1 MPELPEVKTTV
12 DELAQKIIGCRIID
26 FWTDVPKRVA
36 FFFDGDIDT
45 IKGSA
50 IEGIERRGKNIIIS
64 LLNGKN
70 ILIHQK
76 ISGHLL
82 LGKWKKEKEKWVP
95 SKEPLL
101 EKINSYIHFILFLD
115 NGEMIAMSDPRKFA
129 KIEFW
134 TKDKL
139 EAHLKKILGPDALE
153 IDFEDLSQILS
164 KRGGSIKSVLMDQPT
179 ISGIG
184 NIYSDEI
191 LWDSKISPFKK
202 SKELS
207 RVEMKRIFNSME
219 KILNLAIELKGD
231 SMSDYRLIDGTKGGY
246 QNFHKVYQ
254 REGLNCFRKDGGKIK
269 REKFG
274 SRSVRFCPVC
284 QK

>member
-12 DELAQKIIGCRIID
+12 DDLAQNITERKIVD
-26 FWTDVPKRVA
+26 FWTDVPKRIA
-36 FFFDGDIDT
+36 FFFDGSIDDIKGNT
-45 IKGSA
+45 IKT
-50 IEGIERRGKNIIIS
+50 IERRGKNIIITLS
-64 LLNGKN
+64 NKKN

-82 LGKWKKEKEKWVP
+82 LGNWKQKDGKWLP
-95 SKEPLL
+95 SQEPLL

-115 NGEMIAMSDPRKFA
+115 NGKMLAMSDPRKFA

-134 TKDKL
+134 DNDKL
-139 EAHLKKILGPDALE
+139 KDHLDKILGPDALD
-153 IDFEDLSQILS
+153 INLNDLIKILS
-164 KRGGSIKSVLMDQPT
+164 KKGGSIKSVLMDQAI

-191 LWDSKISPFKK
+191 LWDSKISPFRKA
-202 SKELS
+202 KELTKLE
-207 RVEMKRIFNSME
+207 VKIIFESIN
-219 KILNLAIELKGD
+219 KILSLAIKLKGD
-231 SMSDYRLIDGTKGGY
+231 SMSDYRLIDGTKGSF
-246 QNFHKVYQ
+246 QKFHKVYQ
-254 REGLNCFRKDGGKIK
+254 REGLDCFRKDGGKIR

-274 SRSVRFCPVC
+274 SRAVRLCPIC